1 MFWHNFK
8 YSLKILF
15 RNKMMIFWTFA
26 FPIIL
31 GTFFKLA
38 FSNIE
43 NSEKLAIFDV
53 AVVETDGFLHN
64 EVYKKVFDSL
74 SDESKEDAIFRTAY
88 VDEEGEAKDLLREKE
103 IVGYVVFDDTPRVV
117 IGSNGIEQTVLKTV
131 VQELAQNSFIY
142 SQGIELGYKEIG
154 TDGNYNLEEAHAG
167 IFAEIDEAISK
178 ARANIEDISNENM
191 SYTMIEFYTLIAMTC
206 LYGGMLGMYAINQN
220 LADMSKKGRRVAV
233 SPSSK
238 STLILSS
245 LLAGYITQIVGLAL
259 LFCYTIFALGV
270 DYGPNMFDVMILALI
285 GSLAGLSLG
294 VAIATIFKTNED
306 TKMGII
312 VAVTMLGCFF
322 SGMMGI
328 TMKYVIDA
336 NVPILNVINPANMI
350 TDGLYS
356 LYYYID
362 KSRYYFNLASILVF
376 SLVMVGLAIHNL
388 RRKRYDSI

>member
-1 MFWHNFK
+1 MFWHNFR
-8 YSLKILF
+8 YSLKVLF

-74 SDESKEDAIFRTAY
+74 SDENKEDAIFRTAY
-88 VDEEGEAKDLLREKE
+88 VDEEGEAKALLREKE
-103 IVGYVVFDDTPRVV
+103 IVGYVVLEDTPRVV

-142 SQGIELGYKEIG
+142 SQSIELGYKEIG
-154 TDGNYNLEEAHAG
+154 KDGNYNLEEAHAG
-167 IFAEIDEAISK
+167 IVAEIDEAISK

-238 STLILSS
+238 STLVLSS
-245 LLAGYITQIVGLAL
+245 LLAGYITQIVGLVL
-259 LFCYTIFALGV
+259 LFGYTIFALGV